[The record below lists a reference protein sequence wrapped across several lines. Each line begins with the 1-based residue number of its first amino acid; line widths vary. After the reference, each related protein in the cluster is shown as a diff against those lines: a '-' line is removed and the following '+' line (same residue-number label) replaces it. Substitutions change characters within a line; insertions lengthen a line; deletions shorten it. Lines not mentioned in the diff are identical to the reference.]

1 VPEGDTVWLTAHR
14 LDQALA
20 GREVT
25 VFDLRVPKL
34 ATTDLRGTTVTGVAA
49 RGKHLLVRFDND
61 LTLHSH
67 LKMDGS
73 WYINRAGVRP
83 RRHPEFEIRAQ
94 LGNAD
99 WLATGYRVHDL
110 AIVTTAD
117 EARLVGHLGPD
128 VLGPDWD
135 VDAAATLL
143 LADASVPIGEA
154 LLDQRKLA
162 GVGNLYKSEVL
173 FVERVS
179 PFVPVAG
186 VRDLNGLLRTVHR
199 LMRANRDHP
208 EQSTTG
214 LMGRG
219 QQHWVYGRRGEACR
233 RCGTAIRRTEQ
244 GEALYKRS
252 TYWCPTCQPDGS
264 GG

>member
-1 VPEGDTVWLTAHR
+1 MPEGDTVWLTAHR

-20 GREVT
+20 GREIS
-25 VFDLRVPKL
+25 VFDLRVPQL
-34 ATTDLRGTTVTGVAA
+34 ATADLRGASVVDVVA
-49 RGKHLLVRFDND
+49 RGKHLLMRFDSAM
-61 LTLHSH
+61 TLHSH

-73 WYINRAGVRP
+73 WYITRAGVSPKRFP
-83 RRHPEFEIRAQ
+83 DYEIRAQ
-94 LGNAD
+94 VGNAD

-110 AIVTTAD
+110 TIVPTAD
-117 EARLVGHLGPD
+117 ETRLVGHLGPD
-128 VLGPDWD
+128 VLGADWD
-135 VDAAATLL
+135 IAAAAQRLR
-143 LADASVPIGEA
+143 ANASVAIGEA
-154 LLDQRKLA
+154 LLDQRNLA

-179 PFVPVAG
+179 PFVRVDE
-186 VRDLNGLLRTVHR
+186 VRDIESMLRSVFR

-233 RCGTAIRRTEQ
+233 RCGTAIQRTEQ
-244 GEALYKRS
+244 GPPLYRRS
-252 TYWCPTCQPDGS
+252 TYWCPGCQPDGS